1 VTPSNAAELT
11 AVENVNGVFVG
22 GASLTCSDFMAI
34 TAVYD

>member
-22 GASLTCSDFMAI
+22 GASLTCLDFMAI
-34 TAVYD
+34 AAVYD